1 MERGALGSELDGNST
16 ERRAIGSR
24 EDPRF
29 LDTVY
34 PSSFTDYRLV
44 YWFQSVPLYCCNYSS
59 VSYDSFFSPAFGILS
74 LIRSELALEASVVL

>member
-1 MERGALGSELDGNST
+1 MERGVLGSELDDNSA

-34 PSSFTDYRLV
+34 PSSFIDYRLV
-44 YWFQSVPLYCCNYSS
+44 Y
-59 VSYDSFFSPAFGILS
+59 
-74 LIRSELALEASVVL
+74 

>member
-16 ERRAIGSR
+16 ERRAIWSR

-34 PSSFTDYRLV
+34 LSSLADY
-44 YWFQSVPLYCCNYSS
+44 
-59 VSYDSFFSPAFGILS
+59 
-74 LIRSELALEASVVL
+74 SVVC